1 MSTAAPVEHTADE
14 SLRIVLR
21 EDLRRVVGRDVAEVR
36 ITRVVW
42 DTGYRWCALALA
54 VDPNLPFGHREVPL
68 DADRREKIVRLIQK
82 AFPRADWARAQDY
95 DVKTGTL
102 REHQVELPACLG
114 GGEQ

>member
-1 MSTAAPVEHTADE
+1 MSAAPVEHTADE
-14 SLRIVLR
+14 SLRLVLR
-21 EDLRRVVGRDVAEVR
+21 EDLRRVVGRDVAEAR

-42 DTGYRWCALALA
+42 DAGYRWCALALA
-54 VDPNLPFGHREVPL
+54 ADPNLPFGYREVPL
-68 DADRREKIVRLIQK
+68 AAVQREKIVRLIQK

-95 DVKTGTL
+95 DVGTGIL